1 MEKIKCSFPNKT
13 QGHIFSVFFL
23 LILILSGCNKNKA
36 TYKASGIFE
45 AKEIIVA
52 AESAGKVEQLLVE
65 EGMVL
70 QAGQP
75 VGMISCSQQAL
86 MATQADESLKSL
98 TAKTLDAGA
107 NIRVLE
113 QQILLQQNQVRIAE
127 DQLATLVQEES
138 RIQRLVKA
146 EAAPAKQLDDIQNQK
161 KILEKQVQSAQSQI
175 DLTKEQIQ
183 AARQNT
189 ALQNRAILS
198 EKSPMSVRIEQ
209 LKDLE
214 EKCKIINPVAGTVL
228 NQYTYA
234 FEVAN
239 IGKALYKIANLDT
252 LYLKAYITG
261 NQLGEIKLNQ
271 PVQILIQQGDQSSS
285 QYTGQVIWISDKA
298 EFTPKSIMT
307 VDERANLVYPI
318 KIKVANDGMI
328 KLGMFAEVNW

>member
-1 MEKIKCSFPNKT
+1 MVTRNTFT
-13 QGHIFSVFFL
+13 QKGNGSIVSLFCF
-23 LILILSGCNKNKA
+23 LILMSWGCNKNKQV
-36 TYKASGIFE
+36 YKASGIFE

-52 AESAGKVEQLLVE
+52 AESSGKVEQLQVE

-70 QAGQP
+70 DAGQP

-86 MATQADESLKSL
+86 MASQADESLKSL
-98 TAKTLDAGA
+98 NAKTLNAEA
-107 NIRVLE
+107 NIKVLD

-127 DQLATLVQEES
+127 DQLTILLQEEA

-146 EAAPAKQLDDIQNQK
+146 EAAPTKQLDDIQNQK
-161 KILEKQVQSAQSQI
+161 KILEKQVQSTKAQI
-175 DLTKEQIQ
+175 DVLNEQIK
-183 AARQNT
+183 ATRQNT
-189 ALQNRAILS
+189 AGQNRAILS
-198 EKSPMSVRIEQ
+198 EKLPLSVRVEQ

-214 EKCKIINPVAGTVL
+214 EKCKIVNPINGTVL

-234 FEVAN
+234 FEVVN

-261 NQLGEIKLNQ
+261 NQLGEIKLLQ
-271 PVQILIQQGDQSSS
+271 PVQIYIQQGDNPPLN
-285 QYTGQVIWISDKA
+285 YPGQITWISDKA

-307 VDERANLVYPI
+307 LDERANLVYPV
-318 KIKVANDGMI
+318 KIKVANDGQI